1 MSNAVYDKTKENL
14 RNRDDIRQVKNK
26 KDYLKWASKPSF
38 IIQNI
43 FDKKLAAI
51 PKIKKPS
58 LKNLL

>member
-14 RNRDDIRQVKNK
+14 RNRDDMRQVNNK
-26 KDYLKWASKPSF
+26 KDYLKWALKPSF
-38 IIQNI
+38 ITQNI
-43 FDKKLAAI
+43 FDNKLAAI